1 MGVICVCMKQRLFIT
16 CYCVFLSFQ
25 WGVLGSVRAT
35 RGLHNREDNCS
46 HFQCS
51 PLLLFVGTHFLCGKG
66 KNEATF
72 PNREDFNF
80 QREAYECRIPFPV
93 ETEIHTT
100 WNALVAQTSPTVSSC
115 NAIIPRCRGK
125 GSPIFCVADFYC
137 LVQHLSTWE
146 RQIFLI
152 DFQ

>member
-1 MGVICVCMKQRLFIT
+1 MFVLQEDSTTERIIVLISSVAHCCCLLRHIFFVEKEKMKQ
-16 CYCVFLSFQ
+16 LS
-25 WGVLGSVRAT
+25 
-35 RGLHNREDNCS
+35 
-46 HFQCS
+46 
-51 PLLLFVGTHFLCGKG
+51 
-66 KNEATF
+66 TF

-80 QREAYECRIPFPV
+80 QREAYECRIPLPV

-137 LVQHLSTWE
+137 LVQHLST
-146 RQIFLI
+146 
-152 DFQ
+152 